1 LTKLKVEL
9 FGMARRLSQ
18 AKEVEIEIGDK
29 DTYRHVSRALAER
42 FPAFLGHIIT
52 PTTFDLLEPYFFNV
66 DARRVVQ
73 DLDEMPEPDKPLL
86 LFFVDAGG

>member
-1 LTKLKVEL
+1 MTRLKVEL

-18 AKEVEIEIGDK
+18 TKELEIEIGDT

-42 FPAFLGHIIT
+42 FPAFLGHIIA
-52 PTTFDLLEPYFFNV
+52 PANFDLVEPYFFNV
-66 DARRVVQ
+66 DARRVVRN
-73 DLDEMPEPDKPLL
+73 LDEVPEPDKPLL